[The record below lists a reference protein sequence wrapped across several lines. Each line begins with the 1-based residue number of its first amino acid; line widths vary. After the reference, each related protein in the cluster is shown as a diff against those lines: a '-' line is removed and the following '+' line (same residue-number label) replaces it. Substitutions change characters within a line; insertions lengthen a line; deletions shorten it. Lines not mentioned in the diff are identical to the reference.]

1 MKKNLK
7 LILLIL
13 PILLNLSC
21 TKENNEMIDKAII
34 LGSWS
39 ETKTVEEDYLSMTME
54 IIWTFN
60 ENNTASQEI
69 ILRLNNAIYKDITN
83 NYSYNYDGNR
93 ITFSDKNNKVWTY
106 EIQVS
111 NNNMKLGNEE
121 DGYFNLT
128 KIEVNDKQSNN
139 EIRYTTIHNTTIY
152 PYENNAFNANIIS
165 NAIEDKTGILTFSKD
180 LETIG
185 DNAFRGIYELKSI
198 SLPISIENIG
208 EYAFYKC
215 ENLTECKLAN
225 KISYIGNSA
234 FKDCTSL
241 SHIEIPNNLSA
252 IKQGTFYNCKSL
264 KCITLPTSL
273 RTIENGAFAYCE
285 NLENIEIPN
294 NVTELGSMAFC
305 GCNTLSSISIPESIT
320 VINSL
325 TFSSCNSLIKIILP
339 KSITE
344 IKENAFYGSKKLESI
359 YCYSEE
365 PPHIT
370 KSTGSGTGTFNGF
383 SKTTKIF
390 VPKASIDKYKEQ
402 WQEVISQI
410 YSII

>member
-7 LILLIL
+7 LALLLL
-13 PILLNLSC
+13 PMLLYFSC
-21 TKENNEMIDKAII
+21 TKENNEIVDKTII

-39 ETKTVEEDYLSMTME
+39 ETKLIEEDYLSMTME

-69 ILRLNNAIYKDITN
+69 ILRLNNSIYKDITN
-83 NYSYNYDGNR
+83 NYSYNYDGSH
-93 ITFSDKNNKVWTY
+93 ITFTDKNSKVWTY

-128 KIEVNDKQSNN
+128 KIEMNDKQSNN
-139 EIRYTTIHNTTIY
+139 EIRYTTTSNTIIY
-152 PYENNAFNANIIS
+152 PYENKAFNANIIS
-165 NAIEDKTGILTFSKD
+165 NTIVDKTGILTFSKD

-198 SLPISIENIG
+198 SLPTSIENIG

-215 ENLTECKLAN
+215 ENLIECKLAN
-225 KISYIGNSA
+225 KVSYLGNSA
-234 FKDCTSL
+234 FKDCTNL
-241 SHIEIPNNLSA
+241 SYIEIPNNLNT
-252 IKQGTFYNCKSL
+252 IKQGAFYNCKSL
-264 KCITLPTSL
+264 KHITLPASL
-273 RTIENGAFAYCE
+273 RIIENGAFAYCE

-305 GCNTLSSISIPESIT
+305 GCNTITSISIPESIT
-320 VINSL
+320 VINGF
-325 TFSSCNSLIKIILP
+325 TFSSCNNLVKIILP
-339 KSITE
+339 KSITD
-344 IKENAFYGSKKLESI
+344 IKENAFYESKKLECI

-370 KSTGSGTGTFNGF
+370 KGTESGTGTFNGF

-390 VPKASIDKYKEQ
+390 VPKTSIDKYKEQ
-402 WQEVISQI
+402 WHEVVSQI